1 MLLGSSCEYL
11 HKQPI
16 CDLVARAAQFAEHNC
31 TKPVSAWLRCC
42 YFHIL
47 LKVEVFLNI
56 LSLQLTSPSSQQ
68 ERYKNLNFLVQV
80 ILKKTMKM
88 QIDQIQKFTI
98 KFPIFACYIW
108 HTLTRNN
115 WQQGSGGGE
124 AIELHWI
131 CNFLKAAALC
141 KCLTF

>member
-31 TKPVSAWLRCC
+31 TKPVSAWRRCC

-88 QIDQIQKFTI
+88 QIDEIQKFTN
-98 KFPIFACYIW
+98 KFPIFHLLAIYGTLWLAIIDNKVLAVGRQLNYIEYVISW
-108 HTLTRNN
+108 KLR
-115 WQQGSGGGE
+115 
-124 AIELHWI
+124 
-131 CNFLKAAALC
+131 LC
-141 KCLTF
+141 VNV

>member
-31 TKPVSAWLRCC
+31 TKPVSAWRRCC

-47 LKVEVFLNI
+47 LKVGFFLNI

-80 ILKKTMKM
+80 ILKK
-88 QIDQIQKFTI
+88 
-98 KFPIFACYIW
+98 
-108 HTLTRNN
+108 
-115 WQQGSGGGE
+115 
-124 AIELHWI
+124 
-131 CNFLKAAALC
+131 LC
-141 KCLTF
+141 KCKSIKSKSFSINFQYLLAIYGTYMAIIDNKVLAVGRQLNYIEYVIS

>member
-31 TKPVSAWLRCC
+31 TNPVSAWRRCC

-47 LKVEVFLNI
+47 LKVGFFLNI

-68 ERYKNLNFLVQV
+68 ERYKNLKELWKCKSIKSKSLQINFQYLLAIYGTLWLAIIDNKVLAVGRQLNYIEYV
-80 ILKKTMKM
+80 ISWKL
-88 QIDQIQKFTI
+88 
-98 KFPIFACYIW
+98 
-108 HTLTRNN
+108 R
-115 WQQGSGGGE
+115 
-124 AIELHWI
+124 
-131 CNFLKAAALC
+131 LC
-141 KCLTF
+141 VNV